1 MQNTTMLRNSTLIL
15 RLTVYTA
22 LLLLFASCSPA
33 KKVQKRGGYLLA
45 GHSVKADR
53 PGIDT
58 YDLLNFAQ
66 PKPNRKFLG
75 LFRPGVLVYDLNSGG
90 KDRKFKRWMRN
101 NLGRVPVLLDS
112 AMIDNSLIPMRVYLN
127 NKGYFGAEVQRR
139 IDFRGAR
146 AFVNY
151 QTMTKD
157 PFAFGRVVFD
167 IPDDSLQYFL
177 NKEGPASLI
186 LSGNQYDAYLLR
198 DERERITR
206 VLKDAGYYA
215 FSREYILFEVDTT
228 REQGK
233 ADIKIRIENIR
244 IRPSGL
250 MDSVTFL
257 PHQRYFI
264 NNIFMN
270 TNFAELVS
278 DTLSK
283 NDTLAYRKNP
293 DTIQQPNPDFYLI
306 YKNNLRIRP
315 AALSRSVFIQPGT
328 PFNQQKINL
337 TYNRLQNLGLSRF
350 VSVNLSPA
358 RIAPDLQPAGISLLD
373 CDIRMV
379 RSPVNMINPEVEATN
394 AGGFVGLGG
403 SLNYLN
409 RNIFR
414 GAEMFRL
421 KLRGAFEVEPDL
433 GLGVERRAGIFNSLE
448 AGAETGLDFPTL
460 LSPFRLKGISNNY
473 RAKTTIALGLNFQQ
487 RSYYTRYISYL
498 TYGYDWY
505 SSGTTRHLFSP
516 VELSSVSILRDST
529 FNAILKDFKDPRF
542 LNQYTDHLVMAL
554 KYSYIFNNQNLS
566 GKKNYFYFRAN
577 FESAGNLLNLYSNVV
592 NAPVDVDG
600 NFTLFR
606 IRFAQYIHT
615 DVDFRYYK
623 PVTAKQQ
630 LVYRAA
636 LGVGVPYGNSTVL
649 PFEKG
654 FFAGGANGL
663 RGWPIRS
670 VGPGEYYTPV
680 KSGFERVGDI
690 WLEANLEYR
699 FPLYSFLNGAFFVD
713 AGNIWLLR
721 ENEDFPGGTLNLK
734 KLPASIALDTGIG
747 FRFDFSFFIFRIDGG
762 LPVYDPGKL
771 TDSRWFRISKFQLR
785 NISWNFGIGYPF

>member
-1 MQNTTMLRNSTLIL
+1 M
-15 RLTVYTA
+15 
-22 LLLLFASCSPA
+22 
-33 KKVQKRGGYLLA
+33 A
-45 GHSVKADR
+45 GHSVKVDR

-66 PKPNRKFLG
+66 PKPNRKFMG

-101 NLGRVPVLLDS
+101 NLGRAPVLLDS
-112 AMIDNSLIPMRVYLN
+112 ALIDNSLIPMRVYLN

-139 IDFRGAR
+139 IELRGAR

-151 QTMTKD
+151 QTKTKD
-157 PFAFGRVVFD
+157 PFIFGQVVFD
-167 IPDDSLQYFL
+167 IPDDSLRYFL
-177 NKEGPASLI
+177 NTEGTASLI
-186 LSGNQYDAYLLR
+186 TSGKQYDAYLMR

-215 FSREYILFEVDTT
+215 FSREYIFFEVDTT
-228 REQGK
+228 RAKGK
-233 ADIKIRIENIR
+233 ADIKVRVENVR
-244 IRPSGL
+244 TKPSGL
-250 MDSVTFL
+250 MDSASFR

-264 NNIFMN
+264 SNIFVN
-270 TNFAELVS
+270 TNFAEMVGDSLP
-278 DTLSK
+278 K
-283 NDTLAYRKNP
+283 NDTLAYRRNN
-293 DTIQQPNPDFYLI
+293 DSLLQPNPDFYLI
-306 YKNNLRIRP
+306 YKNRLRIRP
-315 AALSRSVFIQPGT
+315 AALSRAVFIQPGT

-350 VSVNLSPA
+350 VSVNLNPA
-358 RIAPDLQPAGISLLD
+358 EIAPELQPEGISLLD

-379 RSPVNMINPEVEATN
+379 RNPVNMINPEVEATN

-403 SLNYLN
+403 SLNYRN

-414 GAEMFRL
+414 GAETFRL

-433 GLGVERRAGIFNSLE
+433 GLGIEPRAGIFNSLE
-448 AGAETGLDFPTL
+448 AGVETGLDFPTL
-460 LSPFRLKGISNNY
+460 LSPFRIEGINRNY
-473 RAKTTIALGLNFQQ
+473 RAKTTVALGLNYQQ
-487 RSYYTRYISYL
+487 RSYYTRYVSYASF
-498 TYGYDWY
+498 GYDWY
-505 SSGTTRHLFSP
+505 SSNTTRHLFSP
-516 VELSSVSILRDST
+516 VELSSVSIVRDST
-529 FNAILKDFKDPRF
+529 FNAILKDFKDPRY

-554 KYSYIFNNQNLS
+554 KYSFIFNNQNLS
-566 GKKNYFYFRAN
+566 SKKNYFYFRAN
-577 FESAGNLLNLYSNVV
+577 FESAGNLLNLYSNIA
-592 NAPVDVDG
+592 NAPVDEDG

-606 IRFAQYIHT
+606 IRFAQYIRT
-615 DVDFRYYK
+615 DFDFRYYK
-623 PVTAKQQ
+623 PLTAKQQ

-636 LGVGVPYGNSTVL
+636 LGVGVPYGNSSVL

-699 FPLYSFLNGAFFVD
+699 FPMYSFLNGAFFID

-721 ENEDFPGGTLNLK
+721 ENEDFPGGKLDLK
-734 KLPASIALDTGIG
+734 KLPASLALDTGLG
-747 FRFDFSFFIFRIDGG
+747 LRFDFSFFIFRIDGG

-771 TDSRWFRISKFQLR
+771 TDSRWFSISKFQLR
-785 NISWNFGIGYPF
+785 DITWNFGIGYPF

>member
-1 MQNTTMLRNSTLIL
+1 M
-15 RLTVYTA
+15 
-22 LLLLFASCSPA
+22 
-33 KKVQKRGGYLLA
+33 A
-45 GHSVKADR
+45 GHSVKVDR

-75 LFRPGVLVYDLNSGG
+75 LFRLGVLVYDLNSGG

-101 NLGRVPVLLDS
+101 NLGRAPVLLDS
-112 AMIDNSLIPMRVYLN
+112 ALIDNSLIPMRVYLN

-139 IDFRGAR
+139 IELRGAR

-151 QTMTKD
+151 QTKTKD
-157 PFAFGRVVFD
+157 PFIFGQVVFD
-167 IPDDSLQYFL
+167 IPDDSLRYFL
-177 NKEGPASLI
+177 NTEGTASLI
-186 LSGNQYDAYLLR
+186 TSGKQYDAYLMR

-215 FSREYILFEVDTT
+215 FSREYIFFEVDTT
-228 REQGK
+228 RAKGK
-233 ADIKIRIENIR
+233 ADIKVRVENVR
-244 IRPSGL
+244 TKPSGL
-250 MDSVTFL
+250 MDSASFR

-264 NNIFMN
+264 SNIFVN
-270 TNFAELVS
+270 TNFAEMVGDSLP
-278 DTLSK
+278 K
-283 NDTLAYRKNP
+283 NDTLAYRKNN
-293 DTIQQPNPDFYLI
+293 DSLLQPNPDFYLI
-306 YKNNLRIRP
+306 YKNRLRIRP
-315 AALSRSVFIQPGT
+315 AALSRAVFIQPGT

-350 VSVNLSPA
+350 VSVNLNPA
-358 RIAPDLQPAGISLLD
+358 EIAPELQPEGISLLD

-379 RSPVNMINPEVEATN
+379 RNPVNMINPEVEATN

-403 SLNYLN
+403 SLNYRN

-414 GAEMFRL
+414 GAETFRL

-433 GLGVERRAGIFNSLE
+433 GLGIEPRAGIFNSLE
-448 AGAETGLDFPTL
+448 AGVETGLDFPTL
-460 LSPFRLKGISNNY
+460 LSPFRIEGINRNY
-473 RAKTTIALGLNFQQ
+473 RAKTTVALGLNYQQ
-487 RSYYTRYISYL
+487 RSYYTRYVSYASF
-498 TYGYDWY
+498 GYDWY
-505 SSGTTRHLFSP
+505 SSNTTRHLFSP
-516 VELSSVSILRDST
+516 VELSSVSIVRDST
-529 FNAILKDFKDPRF
+529 FNAILKDFKDPRY

-554 KYSYIFNNQNLS
+554 KYSFIFNNQNLS
-566 GKKNYFYFRAN
+566 SKKNYFYFRAN
-577 FESAGNLLNLYSNVV
+577 FESAGNLLNLYSNIA
-592 NAPVDVDG
+592 NAPVDEDG

-606 IRFAQYIHT
+606 IRFAQYIRT
-615 DVDFRYYK
+615 DFDFRYYK
-623 PVTAKQQ
+623 PLTAKQQ

-636 LGVGVPYGNSTVL
+636 LGVGVPYGNSSVL

-699 FPLYSFLNGAFFVD
+699 FPMYSFLNGAFFID

-721 ENEDFPGGTLNLK
+721 ENEDFPGGKLDLK
-734 KLPASIALDTGIG
+734 KLPASLALDTGLG
-747 FRFDFSFFIFRIDGG
+747 LRFDFSFFIFRIDGG

-771 TDSRWFRISKFQLR
+771 TDSRWFSISKFQLR
-785 NISWNFGIGYPF
+785 DITWNFGIGYPF